1 MSVLQDLGYEML
13 TLDVSS
19 KTLSFHRTMRTMIFS
34 KSPSI
39 QPTASLEI
47 LELYQEMGCSCS
59 GLSFVVCL
67 TKPFDVL
74 RNTPRDALCN

>member
-1 MSVLQDLGYEML
+1 
-13 TLDVSS
+13 
-19 KTLSFHRTMRTMIFS
+19 
-34 KSPSI
+34 
-39 QPTASLEI
+39 
-47 LELYQEMGCSCS
+47 MGCSCS